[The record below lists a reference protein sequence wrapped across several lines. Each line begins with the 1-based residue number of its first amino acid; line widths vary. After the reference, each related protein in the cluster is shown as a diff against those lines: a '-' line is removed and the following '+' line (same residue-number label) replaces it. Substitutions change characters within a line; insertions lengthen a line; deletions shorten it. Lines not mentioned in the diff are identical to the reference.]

1 MTATTSAPRVDV
13 EVDGGVATLTL
24 NDVPRKN
31 ALTEVLGDAF
41 KVAVA
46 AVAARQ
52 DVRAVVITGAGGA
65 FSAGGDLAMLER
77 LRQSSFADA
86 RAHMLG
92 FYRRYLSLLDLEVPT
107 IAAVRGPAIG
117 AGLCVACACDMMVV
131 ADDATLAFN
140 FVGLGLHPGMG
151 ATHFVPR
158 VVGPQRAADVLF
170 TGRRFSGA
178 DAVGFGLALDSAPAA
193 DTLAKAMALA
203 HQIASQSPEAV
214 KSLKRTLEVDH
225 VALRAAL
232 EREASAQAGSYASAD
247 LKEGLAALRERR
259 PPRFAG

>member
-1 MTATTSAPRVDV
+1 MSGPRVDV
-13 EVDGGVATLTL
+13 EVVEGVATLTL
-24 NDVPRKN
+24 NDAPRKN
-31 ALTEVLGDAF
+31 AMTEALGDAF
-41 KVAVA
+41 KA
-46 AVAARQ
+46 AVATVRARH
-52 DVRAVVITGAGGA
+52 DVRAVIVTGAGDA

-92 FYRRYLSLLDLEVPT
+92 FYSRYLSIRDVEVPT

-117 AGLCVACACDMMVV
+117 AGLCVACACDLMVV

-151 ATHFVPR
+151 ATLFVPR
-158 VVGPQRAADVLF
+158 LVGPQRAADLLF
-170 TGRRFSGA
+170 TGRRFTGT
-178 DAVGFGLALDSAPAA
+178 DAVRYGLAVDSAPAS
-193 DTLAKAMALA
+193 DTLAKATALA
-203 HQIASQSPEAV
+203 HQIAAQSPEAV

-225 VALRAAL
+225 QALRAAL

-247 LKEGLAALRERR
+247 MQEGLAALRERR
-259 PPRFAG
+259 PPRFSVS